1 MNSFAAI
8 ASLLAASAFASTV
21 NADGQRHVE
30 KAPPALVNS
39 ASRPLKNVGEA
50 AETRQKQA
58 RKRSLRAV
66 NEHSEPDFNA
76 VSAT

>member
-30 KAPPALVNS
+30 KAPPTLVNNGKAP
-39 ASRPLKNVGEA
+39 ASK
-50 AETRQKQA
+50 
-58 RKRSLRAV
+58 
-66 NEHSEPDFNA
+66 
-76 VSAT
+76 